1 MADALLSRYAENLFW
16 LARYIERAE
25 NLARILDVNETF
37 SRDSRGGQNWRSVLQ
52 LYDDEAR
59 FKALHG
65 TATAESVLRFYVT
78 DSTNPTSIV
87 SSVRL
92 ARENARTLRPLISN
106 EMWTQ
111 VNVLHNKLGALGDGA
126 LAAGNRARLF
136 GQVKEACQ
144 THVGVMEGTFY
155 RGQGWHFCRMGRYI
169 ERADQTTRLLDIKY
183 HLLLPGPADV
193 GSPLDVSQWN
203 ALLRS
208 AAGYQAYRQLHPE
221 GITPARV
228 AGFLLLD
235 GRFPRSVALC
245 IREAGLLLDGLRSH
259 YNLRGGTGAAEEL
272 DRLHAV
278 LSTIPIGAILEKGL
292 HEFLDML
299 QRQLIAVS
307 DDLANTF
314 FGHRPA
320 QSQNQSQSQSGSSG
334 SQSQSQ
340 SQSGAGL
347 EWWSP
352 LPPLPP
358 LPPAQS

>member
-1 MADALLSRYAENLFW
+1 MPDTLLSRYAESLFW

-37 SRDSRGGQNWRSVLQ
+37 SRDSRGGQNWQSVLQ
-52 LYDDEAR
+52 LHGDEAR

-65 TATAESVLRFYVT
+65 AATAEGVLRFYVT
-78 DSTNPTSIV
+78 DAGNPTSIV
-87 SSVRL
+87 SAVRS
-92 ARENARTLRPLISN
+92 ARENAHALRPLISN

-111 VNVLHNKLGALGDGA
+111 VNVLHNRLNALGDDA

-155 RGQGWHFCRMGRYI
+155 RGQGWHFCRIGRYL

-183 HLLLPGPADV
+183 HLLLPDPVDV

-208 AAGYQAYRQLHPE
+208 VAGYQAFRQLHPE

-235 GRFPRSVALC
+235 GGFPRSVALC
-245 IREAGLLLDGLRSH
+245 IREAGTLLDGLRSRH
-259 YNLRGGTGAAEEL
+259 HLRGGAGAAEEL
-272 DRLHAV
+272 DRL
-278 LSTIPIGAILEKGL
+278 LAILTTLSIGDILKKGL
-292 HEFLDML
+292 HEFLDLL
-299 QRQLIAVS
+299 QRQFIAVS
-307 DDLANTF
+307 EDLANTY
-314 FGHRPA
+314 FGHGA
-320 QSQNQSQSQSGSSG
+320 
-334 SQSQSQ
+334 QSQSQ
-340 SQSGAGL
+340 SQSGPSGTQSQSQSRSASGGM
-347 EWWSP
+347 EWW
-352 LPPLPP
+352 PPLPP
-358 LPPAQS
+358 LPPPQR

>member
-1 MADALLSRYAENLFW
+1 MADVLLSRYAECLFW
-16 LARYIERAE
+16 LARYVERAE

-37 SRDSRGGQNWRSVLQ
+37 SRDSRGAQNWRSVLQ
-52 LYDDEAR
+52 LYGDEKR
-59 FKALHG
+59 FKELHG
-65 TATAESVLRFYVT
+65 AANARSVLRFYVT
-78 DSTNPTSIV
+78 DAANPTSIAFA
-87 SSVRL
+87 VRM

-111 VNVLHNKLGALGDGA
+111 INVLHNRLASLGDDA

-183 HLLLPGPADV
+183 HLLLPDPADV

-208 AAGYQAYRQLHPE
+208 AAGYQAFRQLHPE

-228 AGFLLLD
+228 AEFLLLD

-245 IREAGLLLDGLRSH
+245 VREAGLLLDGLRSN

-272 DRLHAV
+272 DRLHSV
-278 LSTIPIGAILEKGL
+278 LNTLSIAEVLKKGL
-292 HEFLDML
+292 HEFLDLL
-299 QRQLIAVS
+299 QRQFIAVTADLS
-307 DDLANTF
+307 DTF
-314 FGHRPA
+314 FGHGA
-320 QSQNQSQSQSGSSG
+320 
-334 SQSQSQ
+334 QSQSQ
-340 SQSGAGL
+340 SQSGPSGSQSQSQTQSEAGF
-347 EWWSP
+347 EWW
-352 LPPLPP
+352 PPLPP

>member
-1 MADALLSRYAENLFW
+1 LADLLLSRDAEHLFW
-16 LARYIERAE
+16 LARYVERAE

-52 LYDDEAR
+52 LYGDEKR
-59 FKALHG
+59 FKELHG
-65 TATAESVLRFYVT
+65 TATAQAVLRFYVT
-78 DSTNPTSIV
+78 DATNPTSIV
-87 SSVRL
+87 SAVRL
-92 ARENARTLRPLISN
+92 ARENARALRPLISN

-111 VNVLHNKLGALGDGA
+111 INVLHNRLGALGEDA

-155 RGQGWHFCRMGRYI
+155 RAQGWHFCRIGRYI

-183 HLLLPGPADV
+183 HLLLPSVADV

-208 AAGYQAYRQLHPE
+208 AAGYQAFRQLHPE

-228 AGFLLLD
+228 AEFLLLD
-235 GRFPRSVALC
+235 RRFPRSVALC
-245 IREAGLLLDGLRSH
+245 VREAGSLLDSLRSYH
-259 YNLRGGTGAAEEL
+259 GLRGGTGAAEEL

-278 LSTIPIGAILEKGL
+278 LTTMPIRDILKKGL
-292 HEFLDML
+292 HQFLDML

-307 DDLANTF
+307 DDLGATF
-314 FGHRPA
+314 FGHGT
-320 QSQNQSQSQSGSSG
+320 QSQSQSQSGPSG

-340 SQSGAGL
+340 SPSGTGF
-347 EWWSP
+347 EWW
-352 LPPLPP
+352 PPLPP
-358 LPPAQS
+358 LGPPTQR

>member
-1 MADALLSRYAENLFW
+1 LADVLLSRYAENLFW
-16 LARYIERAE
+16 LARYVERAE

-52 LYDDEAR
+52 LYGDEAR

-78 DSTNPTSIV
+78 DAANPTSIV
-87 SSVRL
+87 SAVRS
-92 ARENARTLRPLISN
+92 ARENARALRPLISN

-111 VNVLHNKLGALGDGA
+111 VNVLHNRLGALGDGA

-183 HLLLPGPADV
+183 HLLLPNPGDV

-208 AAGYQAYRQLHPE
+208 AAGYQAFRQIHPE
-221 GITPARV
+221 GITPRRV

-235 GRFPRSVALC
+235 ARFPRSVALC
-245 IREAGLLLDGLRSH
+245 VREAGMLLDGLRSSH
-259 YNLRGGTGAAEEL
+259 NLRGGTGAAEEL

-278 LSTIPIGAILEKGL
+278 LSAVPIGEVLKKGL
-292 HEFLDML
+292 HQFLDVI
-299 QRQLIAVS
+299 QRQLIAVT
-307 DDLANTF
+307 DDLAGTF
-314 FGHRPA
+314 FGHGPA
-320 QSQNQSQSQSGSSG
+320 QGQSQSQSQSGPSG

-340 SQSGAGL
+340 SQSQPGDGF
-347 EWWSP
+347 EWW
-352 LPPLPP
+352 PPLPP
-358 LPPAQS
+358 LSPPAQS

>member
-1 MADALLSRYAENLFW
+1 LADVLLSRSAEGLFW

-52 LYDDEAR
+52 LYGDEAR
-59 FKALHG
+59 FEGLHG
-65 TATAESVLRFYVT
+65 KATAESVLRFYVT
-78 DSTNPTSIV
+78 DATNPTSIV
-87 SSVRL
+87 SAVRS
-92 ARENARTLRPLISN
+92 ARENARALRPLISN

-111 VNVLHNKLGALGDGA
+111 VNVLHNRLGALGEGA

-144 THVGVMEGTFY
+144 THVGVLEGTFY

-183 HLLLPGPADV
+183 HLLLPDPADV

-208 AAGYQAYRQLHPE
+208 AAGYQAFRQLHPE

-235 GRFPRSVALC
+235 RGFPRSVALC
-245 IREAGLLLDGLRSH
+245 VREAGLLLDGLRSNH
-259 YNLRGGTGAAEEL
+259 NLRGGAAAAEEL
-272 DRLHAV
+272 DRLHSV
-278 LSTIPIGAILEKGL
+278 LNTLSIGTILKKGL
-292 HEFLDML
+292 HEFLDLL
-299 QRQLIAVS
+299 QRQFIAVTADLS
-307 DDLANTF
+307 DTF
-314 FGHRPA
+314 FGHSPA
-320 QSQNQSQSQSGSSG
+320 QCQSQSLPGPPGSEP
-334 SQSQSQ
+334 QSQSQ
-340 SQSGAGL
+340 SQSGSGM
-347 EWWSP
+347 EWW
-352 LPPLPP
+352 PPLPP
-358 LPPAQS
+358 LPPVQN

>member
-1 MADALLSRYAENLFW
+1 MPDALLARYAECLFW

-37 SRDSRGGQNWRSVLQ
+37 SRDSRGGQNWQSVLQ
-52 LYDDEAR
+52 LHGDEAR

-65 TATAESVLRFYVT
+65 AATAEAVLRFYVT
-78 DSTNPTSIV
+78 DADNPTSIV
-87 SSVRL
+87 SAVRS
-92 ARENARTLRPLISN
+92 ARENARALRPLISN

-111 VNVLHNKLGALGDGA
+111 VNVLHNRLGALGESA

-144 THVGVMEGTFY
+144 THVGVIEGTFY
-155 RGQGWHFCRMGRYI
+155 RGQGWHFCRLGRYI

-183 HLLLPGPADV
+183 HLLLPGPVDV

-208 AAGYQAYRQLHPE
+208 AAGYQAFRQLHPE

-228 AGFLLLD
+228 AEFLLLD

-245 IREAGLLLDGLRSH
+245 VREAGLLLDGLRSN

-272 DRLHAV
+272 DRLHSV
-278 LSTIPIGAILEKGL
+278 LNTVSIGEILKKGL
-292 HEFLDML
+292 HEFLDLL
-299 QRQLIAVS
+299 QRQFIAVTADLS
-307 DDLANTF
+307 DTF
-314 FGHRPA
+314 FGH
-320 QSQNQSQSQSGSSG
+320 GT
-334 SQSQSQ
+334 QSQSQ
-340 SQSGAGL
+340 SQSGPSGSQSQTQSQSQSSEAGF
-347 EWWSP
+347 EWW
-352 LPPLPP
+352 PPLPP

>member
-1 MADALLSRYAENLFW
+1 LRDSLLSRYAECLFW
-16 LARYIERAE
+16 LARYVERAE

-37 SRDSRGGQNWRSVLQ
+37 SRDSRGGQNWMSVLQ
-52 LYDDEAR
+52 LYGDEAR
-59 FKALHG
+59 FKELHG
-65 TATAESVLRFYVT
+65 AATADSVLRFYVT
-78 DSTNPTSIV
+78 DGENPTSIV
-87 SSVRL
+87 SSVRS
-92 ARENARTLRPLISN
+92 ARDNARALRPLISN

-111 VNVLHNKLGALGDGA
+111 INVLHNRLGALGEDA
-126 LAAGNRARLF
+126 LAAGHRARLF

-144 THVGVMEGTFY
+144 THVGVTEGTFY
-155 RGQGWHFCRMGRYI
+155 RGQGWYFCRMGRYI
-169 ERADQTTRLLDIKY
+169 ERADQTTRLLEIKY
-183 HLLLPGPADV
+183 HLLLPDPADV

-245 IREAGLLLDGLRSH
+245 IGEAAALLGGLRSRH
-259 YNLRGGTGAAEEL
+259 GLRGGTGAAEEL
-272 DRLHAV
+272 DRLQALLGAV
-278 LSTIPIGAILEKGL
+278 SISDILKKGL

-299 QRQLIAVS
+299 QVQLIAVT
-307 DDLANTF
+307 DDLAGTF
-314 FGHRPA
+314 FGHRT
-320 QSQNQSQSQSGSSG
+320 QSQSQSQSGPSG

-340 SQSGAGL
+340 SQSGSGF
-347 EWWSP
+347 EWW
-352 LPPLPP
+352 PPLPP

>member
-1 MADALLSRYAENLFW
+1 MADVLLSRYAECLFW
-16 LARYIERAE
+16 LARYVERAE

-52 LYDDEAR
+52 LHGDEAR
-59 FKALHG
+59 FEGLHG
-65 TATAESVLRFYVT
+65 KATAESVLRFYVT
-78 DSTNPTSIV
+78 DATNPTSIV
-87 SSVRL
+87 SAVRM
-92 ARENARTLRPLISN
+92 ARENARALRPLISN

-144 THVGVMEGTFY
+144 THVGVLEGTFY
-155 RGQGWHFCRMGRYI
+155 RGQGWYFCRMGRYI

-183 HLLLPGPADV
+183 HLLLPDPADV

-208 AAGYQAYRQLHPE
+208 AAGYQAFRQLHPE

-235 GRFPRSVALC
+235 ARFPRSVALC
-245 IREAGLLLDGLRSH
+245 VREAAALLDGLRSQ
-259 YNLRGGTGAAEEL
+259 YNLRGGAGAAEEL
-272 DRLHAV
+272 DRLHSV
-278 LSTIPIGAILEKGL
+278 LNTLSIGAILEGGL
-292 HEFLDML
+292 HEFLDLL
-299 QRQLIAVS
+299 QRQFIAVTADLS
-307 DDLANTF
+307 DTF
-314 FGHRPA
+314 FGHGRA
-320 QSQNQSQSQSGSSG
+320 QQSQSQSQSGPSG

-340 SQSGAGL
+340 SQSGSGF
-347 EWWSP
+347 EWW
-352 LPPLPP
+352 PPLPP
-358 LPPAQS
+358 PPPVQN

>member
-1 MADALLSRYAENLFW
+1 MADLLLSRYAENLFW
-16 LARYIERAE
+16 LARYVERAE

-52 LYDDEAR
+52 LYGDEAR
-59 FKALHG
+59 FKQLHG
-65 TATAESVLRFYVT
+65 TATVQAVLRFYVT
-78 DSTNPTSIV
+78 DAANPTSIA
-87 SSVRL
+87 SSVRM
-92 ARENARTLRPLISN
+92 ARDNARALRPLISN

-111 VNVLHNKLGALGDGA
+111 INVLHNRLVALGEDA

-155 RGQGWHFCRMGRYI
+155 RGQGWHFCRIGRYI

-183 HLLLPGPADV
+183 HLLLPSPADV
-193 GSPLDVSQWN
+193 GSPLDMSQWN

-208 AAGYQAYRQLHPE
+208 AAGYQAFRQSHPE
-221 GITPARV
+221 GISPARV

-245 IREAGLLLDGLRSH
+245 VREAGSLLDGLRSQH
-259 YNLRGGTGAAEEL
+259 GLRGGTGAAEEL

-278 LSTIPIGAILEKGL
+278 LATVQIREILKKGL
-292 HEFLDML
+292 HQFLDML

-307 DDLANTF
+307 DDLGSTF
-314 FGHRPA
+314 FGEGA
-320 QSQNQSQSQSGSSG
+320 QSQSQSQTGASG

-340 SQSGAGL
+340 SQSRTGQGF
-347 EWWSP
+347 EWW
-352 LPPLPP
+352 PPLPP
-358 LPPAQS
+358 LSPPAQR

>member
-1 MADALLSRYAENLFW
+1 MADILLSRYAECLFW
-16 LARYIERAE
+16 LARYVERAE

-37 SRDSRGGQNWRSVLQ
+37 SRDSRGGQNWASVLQ
-52 LYDDEAR
+52 LHGDEAR
-59 FKALHG
+59 FKGLHG
-65 TATAESVLRFYVT
+65 AASAESVLRFYVT
-78 DSTNPTSIV
+78 DAGNPTSIV
-87 SSVRL
+87 SSVRA
-92 ARENARTLRPLISN
+92 ARENARALRPLISN

-111 VNVLHNKLGALGDGA
+111 INVLHNRLGALGDDA

-144 THVGVMEGTFY
+144 TQVGVMEGTFY

-183 HLLLPGPADV
+183 HVLLPDPADV

-208 AAGYQAYRQLHPE
+208 AAGYQAFRQLHPE

-245 IREAGLLLDGLRSH
+245 VREAGELLGALRSRH
-259 YNLRGGTGAAEEL
+259 GLRGGAGAAEEL
-272 DRLHAV
+272 DRLRALLGT
-278 LSTIPIGAILEKGL
+278 LSIAEILERGL

-299 QRQLIAVS
+299 QVRLIAVTE
-307 DDLANTF
+307 DLAGTF
-314 FGHRPA
+314 FGHRTR
-320 QSQNQSQSQSGSSG
+320 SQSQSQSGPSG

-340 SQSGAGL
+340 SGSGF
-347 EWWSP
+347 EWW
-352 LPPLPP
+352 PPLPP

>member
-1 MADALLSRYAENLFW
+1 LADVLLSRYADCLFW

-25 NLARILDVNETF
+25 NVARILDVNETF

-52 LYDDEAR
+52 LHGDEAR
-59 FKALHG
+59 FEELHG
-65 TATAESVLRFYVT
+65 KATAESVLRFYVT
-78 DSTNPTSIV
+78 DATNPTSIV
-87 SSVRL
+87 SAVRM
-92 ARENARTLRPLISN
+92 ARENARALRPLISN

-111 VNVLHNKLGALGDGA
+111 VNVLHNRLGALGEDA

-183 HLLLPGPADV
+183 HLLLPDPVDV

-208 AAGYQAYRQLHPE
+208 AAGYQAYRQIHPE
-221 GITPARV
+221 GITPAKV

-259 YNLRGGTGAAEEL
+259 YDLRGGTAAAEEL
-272 DRLHAV
+272 DRLHAALGTV
-278 LSTIPIGAILEKGL
+278 PISTILKEGL

-299 QRQLIAVS
+299 QRQFIAVTADLS
-307 DDLANTF
+307 DTF
-314 FGHRPA
+314 FGHRPV
-320 QSQNQSQSQSGSSG
+320 QVRSRSEPQSGPSG

-340 SQSGAGL
+340 SQSQSGSGF
-347 EWWSP
+347 EWWPPPQP
-352 LPPLPP
+352 LPPV
-358 LPPAQS
+358 QS